1 LYGGVR
7 YLFNVATI
15 TVCTSSNGDQCAG
28 FFDQLKKRRSTAAH
42 HNVTAV
48 PPAEF
53 SLASWSA
60 AVFRRFWIV
69 GSLLRDINPTDPEAK
84 LEYWSV

>member
-1 LYGGVR
+1 MCWVFDRLYHQSRV
-7 YLFNVATI
+7 
-15 TVCTSSNGDQCAG
+15 D
-28 FFDQLKKRRSTAAH
+28 
-42 HNVTAV
+42 HNVTDV

-53 SLASWSA
+53 SPASWSA